1 MQSKKVTLEESRD
14 VVERF
19 VESFNELRYRKKVKT
34 KKEFCEAV
42 GIATQSNLN
51 RMIAEGSSNE
61 PTITNILSLHKIYN
75 VSLDWLMLGK
85 GEFFSNDKK

>member
-1 MQSKKVTLEESRD
+1 MQPKVTLEESRK

-19 VESFNELRYRKKVKT
+19 VESFNELRYRKLVKT

-51 RMIAEGSSNE
+51 RMIAEGSTNE
-61 PTITNILSLHKIYN
+61 PTITNILSLHKVYN
-75 VSLDWLMLGK
+75 VSLEWLMLGK
-85 GEFFSNDKK
+85 GEFLS

>member
-1 MQSKKVTLEESRD
+1 MTLKQTQEESRK

-19 VESFNELRYRKKVKT
+19 VESFNELRFRKLVKT

-51 RMIAEGSSNE
+51 TMIAEGSTNE
-61 PTITNILSLHKIYN
+61 PTITNILSLHKVYN
-75 VSLDWLMLGK
+75 VSLDWLMFGK
-85 GEFFSNDKK
+85 GEFFSKDKK

>member
-1 MQSKKVTLEESRD
+1 MQPKVTLEESRK

-19 VESFNELRYRKKVKT
+19 VESFNELRYRKLVKT

-51 RMIAEGSSNE
+51 RMIAEGSTNE
-61 PTITNILSLHKIYN
+61 PTITNILSRHKIYN

-85 GEFFSNDKK
+85 GEFFSKDKK

>member
-1 MQSKKVTLEESRD
+1 MQDQTKKDSRL

-19 VESFNELRYRKKVKT
+19 VESFNELRYRKVVKT

-51 RMIAEGSSNE
+51 RMIAEGSMNE
-61 PTITNILSLHKIYN
+61 PTITNILLLHKKFN
-75 VSLDWLMLGK
+75 VSLDWLFLGK
-85 GEFFSNDKK
+85 GEFFEENR

>member
-1 MQSKKVTLEESRD
+1 MSSTKEGYKESRE

-19 VESFNELRYRKKVKT
+19 VESFNELRYRKLVKT
-34 KKEFCEAV
+34 KKEFCETI

-51 RMIAEGSSNE
+51 RMIAKGSTNE
-61 PTITNILSLHKIYN
+61 PTITNILLLHEKYN

-85 GEFFSNDKK
+85 GEFFSKDKK

>member
-1 MQSKKVTLEESRD
+1 MTIKATQKESRE
-14 VVERF
+14 VVARF

-51 RMIAEGSSNE
+51 RMIAEGSTNE
-61 PTITNILSLHKIYN
+61 PTITNILSLHRVYN

-85 GEFFSNDKK
+85 GDFMSSDNK

>member
-1 MQSKKVTLEESRD
+1 MHPKIKQEESRK

-19 VESFNELRYRKKVKT
+19 VESFNELRYRKIVKT

-51 RMIAEGSSNE
+51 RMVAEGSTNE
-61 PTITNILSLHKIYN
+61 PTITNILSLHKVYN

-85 GEFFSNDKK
+85 GEFFSKDK

>member
-1 MQSKKVTLEESRD
+1 MRSKVTQEESRK

-19 VESFNELRYRKKVKT
+19 VESFNELRYRKLVKT

-51 RMIAEGSSNE
+51 RMVAEGSTNE
-61 PTITNILSLHKIYN
+61 PTITNILSLHKVYN
-75 VSLDWLMLGK
+75 VSLEWLMLGK
-85 GEFFSNDKK
+85 GEFFSKDKK

>member
-1 MQSKKVTLEESRD
+1 MDAKTIQESRK

-51 RMIAEGSSNE
+51 RMVAPGSTNE
-61 PTITNILSLHKIYN
+61 PTITNILSLHKVYK
-75 VSLDWLMLGK
+75 VSLEWLMLGE
-85 GEFFSNDKK
+85 GEFFSKDN